1 MGPLSVLDRMHT
13 LNQVYVSQSLF
24 RVQKADVGF
33 VTGKLMVNK
42 RFSGLSVVMVPF
54 LLWESENSP
63 VVNCLLG

>member
-24 RVQKADVGF
+24 RAQKADVGS